1 VGHSTGGAIAF
12 CFALKHPERVDRLLL
27 EPSLATLLP
36 PQDQPEQVNAAL
48 RAFLVA
54 GRLFLHASRSR
65 EYLMTERTASVCHKR
80 ALKLQ
85 LAADHRMCLARS
97 AFACRSIVE
106 RWLTR

>member
-1 VGHSTGGAIAF
+1 VGHATGGAIAF

-80 ALKLQ
+80 ALLF
-85 LAADHRMCLARS
+85 LGSEAL
-97 AFACRSIVE
+97 
-106 RWLTR
+106 